1 MRYNSIDAMRLIAA
15 ILVVS
20 LHVPFSPIIGKFT
33 SDIARIAVPFF
44 LMCSGFFLYSTSPKV
59 FKDNSLK
66 SIKKAI
72 YLLVTG
78 TFIYLFTD
86 FIIWHNWNRIIQQ
99 LILFSSWDFWFFN
112 SVPFIPVGW
121 YLMAFIYSILII
133 RFLYKFIPFPS
144 LFWYLI
150 MGIGFCWWFI
160 TGTYQSFFFDIPMS
174 LKYNTC
180 WIVCYPFL
188 IMGMLIAHFFKSDL
202 KKIPSI
208 LSNKVLIL
216 CIIFFSLSSIAT
228 HFVIKNITGSS
239 VNGTGYISTIFL
251 VVSIF
256 LLLLKH
262 VNNGKKLAY
271 LGKNYSMY
279 IYIYHVA
286 INYAL
291 CALFG
296 VRFTFPYNSL
306 INLPFDY
313 TIIINPLVISIF
325 AAIIPVSICKVA
337 SKLILRNQ

>member
-1 MRYNSIDAMRLIAA
+1 
-15 ILVVS
+15 
-20 LHVPFSPIIGKFT
+20 
-33 SDIARIAVPFF
+33 
-44 LMCSGFFLYSTSPKV
+44 
-59 FKDNSLK
+59 
-66 SIKKAI
+66 
-72 YLLVTG
+72 
-78 TFIYLFTD
+78 
-86 FIIWHNWNRIIQQ
+86 
-99 LILFSSWDFWFFN
+99 
-112 SVPFIPVGW
+112 
-121 YLMAFIYSILII
+121 
-133 RFLYKFIPFPS
+133 
-144 LFWYLI
+144 

-160 TGTYQSFFFDIPMS
+160 TGTYQSFFFDIPMP